1 MNYDARHRLEDLLG
15 REIAA
20 AQSLAQTLAAERA
33 ALTGDSPE
41 AVKEKAAEKIGLL
54 GSIEELEGERR
65 TLWGTSGS
73 DGAAFGHTV
82 AERIRLKVQRR
93 AIAVAQGVDVS
104 VTISIGGAFAP
115 QWVRSS
121 ATLWIERADQQLY
134 RAKAEGRNKACLEQP
149 TVSQVSAEEKTMLFG
164 QSQFQDIE

>member
-1 MNYDARHRLEDLLG
+1 MNHDARHRLEDLLG

-73 DGAAFGHTV
+73 DGAAFGHIV
-82 AERIRLKVQRR
+82 AERWRALMELMAGCRIANDVNGHIIHIRQNQIRQLFDIVR
-93 AIAVAQGVDVS
+93 
-104 VTISIGGAFAP
+104 GGAPTTYGP
-115 QWVRSS
+115 QGK
-121 ATLWIERADQQLY
+121 TLTRTLRALA
-134 RAKAEGRNKACLEQP
+134 RA
-149 TVSQVSAEEKTMLFG
+149 
-164 QSQFQDIE
+164 